1 MGSGWTLGRPE
12 GEEAG
17 EGEKP
22 ELRAGVES
30 GVFAGASACSKSLN

>member
-17 EGEKP
+17 EGEKTAS
-22 ELRAGVES
+22 RAGA
-30 GVFAGASACSKSLN
+30 GVFELGASASSKSLN